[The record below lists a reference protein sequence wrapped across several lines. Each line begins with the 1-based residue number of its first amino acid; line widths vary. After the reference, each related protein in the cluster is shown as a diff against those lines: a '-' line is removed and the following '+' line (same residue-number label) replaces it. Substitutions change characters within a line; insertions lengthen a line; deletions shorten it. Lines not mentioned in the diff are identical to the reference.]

1 MKKTYILDTNVL
13 LTEPNSLYGFED
25 NDVVLPFTIIE
36 ELDKIKSRP
45 NEVGSNAREVARQL
59 SEMIELAPAGAL
71 KEGIQLRSGGMLRVL
86 SLKDVGVDLTSPS
99 SSDWDLTNKDNQII
113 EVCRALTKKHEEQ
126 GLSAPILV
134 SRDILL
140 RIKCNVLG
148 IVCEDF
154 KGLNVAESI
163 GKIFKGHITV
173 EVPDDVINSFWEQ
186 HSDGF
191 VDFEYDLSPYLDGL
205 SLCPN
210 EFILLKNHSVPG
222 DPAIIRWVGDGYW
235 PKIVLPFNDKR
246 GTVYGLRPRNYEQR
260 MAIDLLTDPSVHL
273 VTMIGLAGAGKT
285 LIAVAAG
292 LHQVLEKKKYK
303 RLMVMKPTVAV
314 GNDIGFLPGDKSEKL
329 APWIA
334 PIMDNLRQLMFS
346 GKKSKTAEMTM
357 LEMFEDGTI
366 EVEAIT
372 YLRGRSISD
381 AYIIIDESQNI
392 SAHELKTIITRVG
405 ENTKII
411 LTGDVEQIDNVYLDS
426 VSNGLS
432 IAVEKFKEHSIAGH
446 LTLAKGERS
455 ALASLAAKVL

>member
-59 SEMIELAPAGAL
+59 SEMIELAPPGAL

-86 SLKDVGVDLTSPS
+86 SLKDVGIDTSIS
-99 SSDWDLTNKDNQII
+99 STDWDLTNKDNQII

-148 IVCEDF
+148 ICCEDF

-163 GKIFKGHITV
+163 GKIFKGHITID
-173 EVPDDVINSFWEQ
+173 VPDDVINSFWEQ

-191 VDFEYDLSPYLDGL
+191 VDFEYDLSPFMEGL
-205 SLCPN
+205 SVCPN
-210 EFILLKNHSVPG
+210 EFVVLKNHNVPG
-222 DPAIIRWVGDGYW
+222 DPAIIRWMGESRW

-246 GTVYGLRPRNYEQR
+246 GIVYGLKPRNYEQR
-260 MAIDLLTDPSVHL
+260 MALDLLTDPEIDL
-273 VTMIGLAGAGKT
+273 VTMIGLAGSGKT
-285 LIAVAAG
+285 ILAVAAG
-292 LHQVLEKKKYK
+292 LHQVLEKKRYK
-303 RLMVMKPTVAV
+303 KLMVMKPTVAV
-314 GNDIGFLPGDKSEKL
+314 GSDIGYLPGDKSEKL

-334 PIMDNLRQLMFS
+334 PIIDNLRQLMFS

-357 LEMFEDGTI
+357 TQMFEDGTI

-381 AYIIIDESQNI
+381 AFIIIDESQNI

-405 ENTKII
+405 ENTKIV

-432 IAVEKFKEHSIAGH
+432 IAVEKFKDQEITAH
-446 LTLAKGERS
+446 LTLKQGERS
-455 ALASLAAKVL
+455 RLATLAAKVLA